1 MSQTIA
7 TLMRQIRGAT
17 DLQSV
22 VRTMKAMAASKIVQ
36 FESSVRALADYSRT
50 VELALGVCLRE
61 VDQPQRVSVRV
72 PEKPDADARRLI
84 SSQATAANITAA
96 IVFGSDQGLVGQFN
110 AIIADEALKTLSRF
124 QDKHMI
130 WAVGERVHSRLADTD
145 SQLIG
150 RFNVPSTVRAIA
162 PLVGQLLIEYETQTE
177 RHPANQLF
185 LFYNRLTVGS
195 LYEPVI
201 QRLLPLDDPWRRRLC
216 ETPWPAKNLPQVLGN
231 EVQTIRKLTGE
242 YLFVSVFRACTES
255 LASENASRLAAMQP
269 ADKNI
274 EELLGT
280 LNSSLHRQRQSGID
294 EELFDVVSGFEAL
307 KGRSLDSDQP

>member
-1 MSQTIA
+1 MSQTTA
-7 TLMRQIRGAT
+7 SLKRQIGGAT
-17 DLQSV
+17 DLQAV
-22 VRTMKAMAASKIVQ
+22 VRTMKAMAASNIVQ
-36 FESSVRALADYSRT
+36 FESSVQALADYSRT
-50 VELALGVCLRE
+50 VELALSVCLRE
-61 VDQPQRVSVRV
+61 ADTKIQPESVM
-72 PEKPDADARRLI
+72 
-84 SSQATAANITAA
+84 TAGTQKTAA

-110 AIIADEALKTLSRF
+110 AIIADEALKTLSSLP
-124 QDKHMI
+124 DKQMI

-150 RFNVPSTVRAIA
+150 RFNVPSTVKAIA
-162 PLVGQLLIEYETQTE
+162 PLVGQLLIEYETQAK